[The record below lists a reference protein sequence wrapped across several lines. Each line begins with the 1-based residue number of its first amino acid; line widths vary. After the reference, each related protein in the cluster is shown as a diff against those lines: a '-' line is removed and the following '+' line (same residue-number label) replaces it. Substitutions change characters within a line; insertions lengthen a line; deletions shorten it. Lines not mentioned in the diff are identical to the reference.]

1 MTNNDVLV
9 PWIEKY
15 RPLNLNEM
23 CSHSNILFTIKNL
36 IENNKL
42 PHLLF
47 YGPPGTGKTSLILC
61 CAYLLYKKNIQVYT
75 IHLNASDER
84 GIDVVRERIKDFCN
98 GSILF
103 YEPKIKLVILDEADS
118 MTEDAQLALR
128 ELIFKNTNKVRF
140 CLICNYIS
148 KIIPQLKSRFSSFKF
163 TPISNKDI
171 LERVQEIVKKEN
183 IICDTYSLKVINK
196 ISKGDFRKYINIL
209 QILSSQEIEI
219 EEKNIHQLLSYPTKK
234 EIEDIFE
241 IIISNDT
248 ILNKLHFIKTIIIQ
262 ENYEFEIII
271 NLILENIFNY
281 SIDNEKLIFI
291 IQNISEIQIYKN
303 IHIDLKICK
312 LIVSFKDVNNNN
324 LLLLPKI

>member
-1 MTNNDVLV
+1 MSDNDLLI

-15 RPLNLNEM
+15 RPLNLNEI
-23 CSHSNILFTIKNL
+23 CSHSNILFTLKNL
-36 IENNKL
+36 IENNRM

-47 YGPPGTGKTSLILC
+47 YGPPGTGKTSVILC
-61 CAYLLYKKNIQVYT
+61 CAYLLYKEHIQVYT

-118 MTEDAQLALR
+118 MTEEAQLALR
-128 ELIFKNTNKVRF
+128 ELILKNTSKVRF

-163 TPISNKDI
+163 TPISSKDI
-171 LERVQEIVKKEN
+171 LERVHEIIKKEN
-183 IICDTYSLKVINK
+183 MICDNYSLKIINK

-209 QILSSQEIEI
+209 QILSNHDTNI
-219 EEKNIHQLLSYPTKK
+219 EEKNIHELLCYPKK
-234 EIEDIFE
+234 KNIENILKSL
-241 IIISNDT
+241 ISNDT
-248 ILNKLHFIKTIIIQ
+248 ILNKFNFIKNIIVE

-271 NLILENIFNY
+271 NLIMEHIFNY
-281 SIDNEKLIFI
+281 SIDNNKLILI

-312 LIVSFKDVNNNN
+312 LIVSFTNTNTNTN
-324 LLLLPKI
+324 SIL